1 MSNSLGYAQ
10 FIKFTKK
17 NRDSNSSQ
25 SFSNVHD
32 VQRDILCIDLGYK
45 VKAVFGV
52 LGLFYF
58 LPLAFCLHVSFN
70 KGNLLKMC

>member
-1 MSNSLGYAQ
+1 M
-10 FIKFTKK
+10 
-17 NRDSNSSQ
+17 
-25 SFSNVHD
+25 
-32 VQRDILCIDLGYK
+32 QRDILCIDLGYK